1 MKSWRLLMFV
11 VMAVCPLAAR
21 GADPARPNIIIVMAD
36 DLGYG
41 DLACY
46 GHPTIRT
53 PHLDKMA
60 AEGMQQ
66 GADQFL
72 APRAG
77 PTSSNIATIPYRA
90 SRTSTSRARSAA
102 TRATP
107 PVGRGPTRC
116 HAAAA
121 PRIPATGAATG

>member
-60 AEGMQQ
+60 AEGMR
-66 GADQFL
+66 FTEFYSS
-72 APRAG
+72 APTQHHHRD
-77 PTSSNIATIPYRA
+77 
-90 SRTSTSRARSAA
+90 
-102 TRATP
+102 
-107 PVGRGPTRC
+107 GR
-116 HAAAA
+116 
-121 PRIPATGAATG
+121 